1 MSDALALIATW
12 VAQPGQ
18 EDAVA
23 AAIAAMVAPSRAE
36 PGCRLYQP
44 TRDRDDPRV
53 FRIVEIYDDEDAYAA
68 HQASA
73 HFQTHAVGD
82 GIPRLERR
90 DRVFAEVLGPLS
102 AG

>member
-1 MSDALALIATW
+1 MVIATW
-12 VAQPGQ
+12 LAAPGE

-23 AAIAAMVAPSRAE
+23 AAIEALIAPSRAE

-53 FRIVEIYDDEDAYAA
+53 FRIVEIYDDEAAYAA

-73 HFQTHAVGD
+73 HFRTHAVGD

-90 DRVFAEVLGPLS
+90 EREFGRALGPLS
-102 AG
+102 AA